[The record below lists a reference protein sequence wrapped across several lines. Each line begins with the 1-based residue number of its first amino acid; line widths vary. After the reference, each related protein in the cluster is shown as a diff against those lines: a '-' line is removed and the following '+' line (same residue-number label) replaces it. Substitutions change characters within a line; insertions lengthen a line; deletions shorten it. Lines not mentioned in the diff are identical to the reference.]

1 MMKTATSQKTGWRI
15 RSEAITSAYE
25 TLKAF
30 DGEREIFRLLE
41 SVRCLEYIFRSAL
54 QPALEEVRRGLYAGD
69 VKSRRAAVA
78 SALVEVEEHLR
89 YCGYID

>member
-1 MMKTATSQKTGWRI
+1 MDSAPRKIGLELK
-15 RSEAITSAYE
+15 SEAITSAYE

-54 QPALEEVRRGLYAGD
+54 APALEEVRQGLYAGSKED
-69 VKSRRAAVA
+69 RRAAVA
-78 SALVEVEEHLR
+78 SALKEVEDHLR

>member
-1 MMKTATSQKTGWRI
+1 MDSAAQKTSLALK
-15 RSEAITSAYE
+15 SEAIISAFA
-25 TLKAF
+25 TLKSF

-54 QPALEEVRRGLYAGD
+54 QPALSEVRNGLNAGS
-69 VKSRRAAVA
+69 KEARQQAVA
-78 SALVEVEEHLR
+78 SALKEVEDHLR